1 MPLITWSQDMSVGVQ
16 EMDFQHKGLIEIINK
31 LSDAMSQG
39 KGAQEVGKI
48 VDKMILYA
56 QRHFGAEERLMS
68 VNGYPQLARQ
78 KAEHEAFLAK
88 ANDFKKDYLAG
99 KIALSLPISSFLK
112 SWWTGHILVED
123 KQYGPY
129 LNGKGVR

>member
-1 MPLITWSQDMSVGVQ
+1 
-16 EMDFQHKGLIEIINK
+16 
-31 LSDAMSQG
+31 
-39 KGAQEVGKI
+39 
-48 VDKMILYA
+48 
-56 QRHFGAEERLMS
+56 
-68 VNGYPQLARQ
+68 LARQ
-78 KAEHEAFLAK
+78 KAEHEAFLTK

-112 SWWTGHILVED
+112 SWWTGHILLED

>member
-16 EMDFQHKGLIEIINK
+16 EMDFQHKGLIEIINQ
-31 LSDAMSQG
+31 LGDAMSQG

-48 VDKMILYA
+48 IDKMITYA

-68 VNGYPQLARQ
+68 ANAYPQLARQ
-78 KAEHEAFLAK
+78 KAEHEAFLTK
-88 ANDFKKDYLAG
+88 ANDFKKDFMAG
-99 KIALSLPISSFLK
+99 KIAITLPISSYLK
-112 SWWTGHILVED
+112 TWWTGHIQVED